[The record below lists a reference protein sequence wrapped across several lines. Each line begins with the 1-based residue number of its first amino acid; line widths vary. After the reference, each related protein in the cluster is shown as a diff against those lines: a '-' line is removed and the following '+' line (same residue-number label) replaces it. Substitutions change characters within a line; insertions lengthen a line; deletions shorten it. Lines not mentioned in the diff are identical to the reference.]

1 MSTQKSRFDLFSD
14 SRSNLRKRIYLDY
27 ASLTPVA
34 PEVLKVIKKYSSGEF
49 ANPASLYEEGV
60 NAKKVLAEARKK
72 TADFFHAHPDEIIFT
87 GSGTEA
93 NNLAVRGLIEQIT
106 NNKSQI
112 KNKKKFHII
121 TSIIEHSSILEPI
134 KVLEKEG
141 IDVTYVGVDSSGV
154 VDIKELKKALRPE
167 TVLVS
172 IQYVNNEI
180 GTIQPISEIA
190 KLLRHS
196 SKSIRYTLCTKP
208 FFHTDASQAT
218 CYLPLYAEVL
228 GADLV
233 TIDAH
238 KCYGHRG
245 IGLLYK
251 KRNVPLLS
259 LLFGGGQE
267 YGFRPATENI
277 PAIAGFAEALALI
290 ETRRARD
297 VREITLLRDY
307 FINKLLKINPRIE
320 LNGDREKRLPNNVN
334 ISIKN
339 IDNEL
344 FVLQL
349 DAKGIA
355 ASTKSSC
362 LRDEE
367 ESYVIR
373 ALGKGQGAKTAVR
386 FSMGRETTK
395 AELEYTLQEI
405 KHLLR

>member
-93 NNLAVRGLIEQIT
+93 NNLAVRGLIAKIRNCRPNVLFGT
-106 NNKSQI
+106 GVAKSVMPEDRSVLWRKI
-112 KNKKKFHII
+112 RKKRLHII
-121 TSIIEHSSILEPI
+121 TSVIEHVSVLEPI
-134 KVLEKEG
+134 GVLEKEG

-196 SKSIRYTLCTKP
+196 SKSIRYTLC
-208 FFHTDASQAT
+208 A
-218 CYLPLYAEVL
+218 
-228 GADLV
+228 
-233 TIDAH
+233 
-238 KCYGHRG
+238 
-245 IGLLYK
+245 
-251 KRNVPLLS
+251 
-259 LLFGGGQE
+259 
-267 YGFRPATENI
+267 
-277 PAIAGFAEALALI
+277 
-290 ETRRARD
+290 
-297 VREITLLRDY
+297 
-307 FINKLLKINPRIE
+307 
-320 LNGDREKRLPNNVN
+320 
-334 ISIKN
+334 
-339 IDNEL
+339 
-344 FVLQL
+344 
-349 DAKGIA
+349 
-355 ASTKSSC
+355 
-362 LRDEE
+362 
-367 ESYVIR
+367 
-373 ALGKGQGAKTAVR
+373 
-386 FSMGRETTK
+386 
-395 AELEYTLQEI
+395 
-405 KHLLR
+405 